1 MPSGTC
7 FVADGAFATTCSEY
21 GVCTC
26 EQCSMMFFWKLR
38 SGPDWVTWVVA
49 GRPYLFHKGSTERS
63 CSSWMGRPEL
73 SCNETVVNPS
83 KRKQLLSAEH
93 HGGCL
98 RKLAFIDLFAVAYP
112 SNLLV
117 ESGGLWREAARSPH
131 KIAMNW
137 EFEMNLEL
145 HPIGYKRWDLHVC
158 ASNLLFPSIAT
169 ETKKC
174 YHSFN
179 YIWAT

>member
-26 EQCSMMFFWKLR
+26 EQ
-38 SGPDWVTWVVA
+38 
-49 GRPYLFHKGSTERS
+49 S
-63 CSSWMGRPEL
+63 CSSWIGRPEL

-131 KIAMNW
+131 KIAMN
-137 EFEMNLEL
+137 
-145 HPIGYKRWDLHVC
+145 
-158 ASNLLFPSIAT
+158 
-169 ETKKC
+169 
-174 YHSFN
+174 
-179 YIWAT
+179 